1 MKTGL
6 ILVASFLGFLW
17 TAPVLFFPIAPAWAV
32 NPDEMLADPLL
43 EKRAREISKVLRCLV
58 CQNQSIDD
66 SDADLAKDLRIIVRQ
81 RLTAGDSD
89 GAVIDYVVARYGDF
103 VLLKPPFKGA
113 TLVLWLGPA
122 VIAGLGLWAMIVFL
136 RRHSGQR
143 GGPGDRQGG
152 GTQAATAKAA
162 SRPRPPPLTDDE
174 KKRLEKLLK
183 EDGS

>member
-6 ILVASFLGFLW
+6 ILLASLLGFLW
-17 TAPVLFFPIAPAWAV
+17 TAPAWAV

-43 EKRAREISKVLRCLV
+43 EKRAREISKGLRCLV

-66 SDADLAKDLRIIVRQ
+66 SDADLAKDLRIIVRE

-103 VLLKPPFKGA
+103 VLLKPPFKGT

-122 VIAGLGLWAMIVFL
+122 VIGGLGLWAMIVFM
-136 RRHSGQR
+136 RRHSG
-143 GGPGDRQGG
+143 QGG

-174 KKRLEKLLK
+174 KKKLQKLLK
-183 EDGS
+183 EDGP